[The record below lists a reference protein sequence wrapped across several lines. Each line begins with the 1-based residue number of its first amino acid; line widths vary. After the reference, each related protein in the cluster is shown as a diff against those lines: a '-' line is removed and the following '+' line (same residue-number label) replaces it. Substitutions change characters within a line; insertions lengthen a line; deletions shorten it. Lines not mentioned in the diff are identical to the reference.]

1 MKKYFLLLLVSH
13 LGLLAQTP
21 YWNWAKVNQTEYDE
35 TIIDTK
41 FDSKGNFYVL
51 GRFQLNLNI
60 DNASVNCEYGKA
72 GYIAKYN
79 INGELIWMKDIN
91 PLGKQLRLNTLHI
104 DKNDDA
110 IIGGGVQIYSLPF
123 FQDTFTPITFDNN
136 NYNLTVPLIGTF
148 YLDTYYQFIVKFDSN
163 GQFQWVKESNGI
175 SESSSITS
183 DQYHNIFVTG
193 SFTSDILKIENLE
206 VYKNSMYQ
214 GIPDGYIAKYNL
226 NGDILA
232 LKGFGGDVYDVPT
245 SMTYNNN
252 KNISIAGYFSSPIFS
267 FDSELINNSN
277 DNFDIFHLEIDTDLN
292 FVSKYSIENS
302 NPYESSSHTS
312 NIFLNTNKEIF
323 VYGHFEENNFN
334 QLGLNLNKVGLS
346 DLYVTKYDNGN
357 RMWVKQIS
365 YPNSYLFL
373 DKMIEDNASNLL
385 LATDFTSPT
394 VTFNNITLNND
405 CDFSSMIVKLD
416 NSQNIK
422 WIKGVNGNS
431 EGNFPTSIQCHEN
444 NVLVGGFVTSNS
456 LTFDETT
463 LNYNTIWP
471 RSYVAMIKDNNSI
484 DDQISIYPNPVT
496 TEINILSSKKIFGKK
511 YQIFNPLGKIIT
523 EKYIDNYSNTIDA
536 KHLQS
541 GIYFLKLE
549 DFEAIKFIKN

>member
-1 MKKYFLLLLVSH
+1 MKKYFLLLLLSH

-21 YWNWAKVNQTEYDE
+21 YWNWAKMNQTEYDE

-51 GRFQLNLNI
+51 GTFLLNLNI
-60 DNASVNCEYGKA
+60 DNTSVNCVNGRA

-79 INGELIWMKDIN
+79 KNGEIIWVKDIN
-91 PLGKQLRLNTLHI
+91 PLGKQLSLTTLHI

-110 IIGGGVQIYSLPF
+110 IIGGGVEIGSLPF
-123 FQDTFTPITFDNN
+123 FQDTYTPITFDNS
-136 NYNLTVPLIGTF
+136 NYNLTIPLVGVFYIGSKI
-148 YLDTYYQFIVKFDSN
+148 QFIAKFNSN
-163 GQFQWVKESNGI
+163 GQFQWVKESKGT
-175 SESSSITS
+175 SECTSITS
-183 DQYHNIFVTG
+183 DQNNNIFVTG
-193 SFTSDILKIENLE
+193 SFSSNSLKIENLE
-206 VYKNSMYQ
+206 VYNNSMYQ
-214 GIPDGYIAKYNL
+214 GLSDGYIAKYNL
-226 NGDILA
+226 NGNILA
-232 LKGFGGDVYDVPT
+232 LKGFGGFNFDFAT
-245 SMTYNNN
+245 AIKYNNN
-252 KNISIAGYFSSPIFS
+252 NNISIAGYFSSPIFS
-267 FDSELINNSN
+267 FDSEVINNSN
-277 DNFDIFHLEIDTDLN
+277 DNFDIFHIEIDTDLN
-292 FVSKYSIENS
+292 FVSKYSIDNS
-302 NPYESSSHTS
+302 NPYESSSYSS
-312 NIFLNTNKEIF
+312 NIFLNTNKEII
-323 VYGHFEENNFN
+323 VYGHFYENNFN

-346 DLYVTKYDNGN
+346 DLYITKYDNGN

-394 VTFNNITLNND
+394 VTFNNTTLYND

-444 NVLVGGFVTSNS
+444 YILVGGFVTSNS

-463 LNYNTIWP
+463 LNYNTNRQ
-471 RSYVAMIKDNNSI
+471 RSYLATIKDNKSI
-484 DDQISIYPNPVT
+484 DDQISIYPNPVI

-511 YQIFNPLGKIIT
+511 YQIINPLGKIIT
-523 EKYIDNYSNTIDA
+523 ETFIDNYSNSINVNY
-536 KHLQS
+536 LQS

-549 DFEAIKFIKN
+549 DYDTIKFIKN

>member
-1 MKKYFLLLLVSH
+1 MKKCFLLLLLSH

-21 YWNWAKVNQTEYDE
+21 YWNWAKINQTEYDE

-60 DNASVNCEYGKA
+60 DNASVNCENGRA

-79 INGELIWMKDIN
+79 KNGEIIWVKDIN
-91 PLGKQLRLNTLHI
+91 PLGKQLSLKTLHI

-110 IIGGGVQIYSLPF
+110 IIGGGVEIYSLPF
-123 FQDTFTPITFDNN
+123 FQDTYTPITFDNN
-136 NYNLTVPLIGTF
+136 NYNLTVPLTGTF
-148 YLDTYYQFIVKFDSN
+148 YLGTYYQFIVKFDSN
-163 GQFQWVKESNGI
+163 GQFQWVKDSNGV

-183 DQYHNIFVTG
+183 DQYNNIFVTG
-193 SFTSDILKIENLE
+193 SFTSDILKIESLE
-206 VYKNSMYQ
+206 VSNNLMYR
-214 GIPDGYIAKYNL
+214 GLPNGFIAKYDLTGN
-226 NGDILA
+226 ILA
-232 LKGFGGDVYDVPT
+232 LKGFGGDYNDVPT
-245 SMTYNNN
+245 SIKYNNN
-252 KNISIAGYFSSPIFS
+252 NNISVAGYFSSPIFS
-267 FDSELINNSN
+267 FDSEVINNSN

-302 NPYESSSHTS
+302 NPYESNSYTS
-312 NIFLNTNKEIF
+312 NIFLNTNKEIL
-323 VYGHFEENNFN
+323 VYGHFYENNFN

-346 DLYVTKYDNGN
+346 DLYVTKYNNGN

-373 DKMIEDNASNLL
+373 DKMTEDMANNLF
-385 LATDFTSPT
+385 LATDFTAPT
-394 VTFNNITLNND
+394 VTFNNTTLHND

-444 NVLVGGFVTSNS
+444 NILVGGFVTSNS

-463 LNYNTIWP
+463 LNYNTNWP
-471 RSYVAMIKDNNSI
+471 RSYVAMIKDNNNI

-496 TEINILSSKKIFGKK
+496 TEIYILSSKKIFGKK